1 LLRVLTGRLGS
12 AAAPLAV
19 AIAMVALSGCGS
31 VSSFVK
37 PHSTLL
43 AGSQP
48 PIASTPPSDS
58 GPLSG
63 ASSEPVPTVV
73 ESPAIAPRAG
83 ENGDGAAEVKVAQAE
98 TPQDKGEP
106 GGPPADDEDY
116 DPWEKFN
123 EKMFEFNRQADRF
136 VLKPV
141 AKVYSVILPEPFE
154 VMIGNGFDNMAFVPR
169 LVNSLLQGKFGGAGR
184 ELSRF
189 LINSTLGIGGLFD
202 AAKYYGIE
210 KSREDFGQTLGFWG
224 VTPGP
229 FLVVPFLEPMTVR
242 DGIGRGVDSLMNP
255 LSYVGPI
262 PFFWTGV
269 ALKLGEIVNDRA
281 LNLDLFQGFEESVV
295 DLYSAVRHGYLRRR
309 EQLIK
314 E

>member
-1 LLRVLTGRLGS
+1 LPWVLTGRLRTPTALL
-12 AAAPLAV
+12 AAAI
-19 AIAMVALSGCGS
+19 AIGALSGCGS
-31 VSSFVK
+31 VSTVVNAES
-37 PHSTLL
+37 PLL
-43 AGSQP
+43 T
-48 PIASTPPSDS
+48 ASAPAKSSLDS
-58 GPLSG
+58 ETSAAVSSEQIPAAADVPAVQSG
-63 ASSEPVPTVV
+63 A
-73 ESPAIAPRAG
+73 G
-83 ENGDGAAEVKVAQAE
+83 ETGNGATEVKIAQAE
-98 TPQDKGEP
+98 TSQDKESA
-106 GGPPADDEDY
+106 GPPDDEDY
-116 DPWEKFN
+116 DPWERFN
-123 EKMFEFNRQADRF
+123 EKVFEFNRQADRL

-141 AKVYSVILPEPFE
+141 AKVYNVIVPEPFE
-154 VMIGNGFDNMAFVPR
+154 VMIGNGFDNISFVPR
-169 LVNSLLQGKFGGAGR
+169 MVNSLLQGKFLGATR
-184 ELSRF
+184 EVSRF

-229 FLVVPFLEPMTVR
+229 YVIVPFMEPMTVR

-255 LSYVGPI
+255 LSYFI
-262 PFFWTGV
+262 PFIWTGV
-269 ALKLGEIVNDRA
+269 ALRLGEMVNDRA

>member
-12 AAAPLAV
+12 AVAPLAV
-19 AIAMVALSGCGS
+19 AIAMVAFSGCGS
-31 VSSFVK
+31 VSSVVK
-37 PHSTLL
+37 PESSLL

-48 PIASTPPSDS
+48 PSASTPPSDS
-58 GPLSG
+58 GPLSS

-73 ESPAIAPRAG
+73 ESPAIEPGAG
-83 ENGDGAAEVKVAQAE
+83 QNGDGAAEVKVAQAE
-98 TPQDKGEP
+98 TPQDKGQP
-106 GGPPADDEDY
+106 GEPPADDEDY

-136 VLKPV
+136 VLKPI

-184 ELSRF
+184 EVSRF

-210 KSREDFGQTLGFWG
+210 KSREDFGQTLGKWG
-224 VTPGP
+224 VPAGP
-229 FLVVPFLEPMTVR
+229 YVMLPIFGPSSVR
-242 DGIGRGVDSLMNP
+242 DAPTRLADDYTSARHYISDPYVNWGLWGVEKLEVRASL
-255 LSYVGPI
+255 
-262 PFFWTGV
+262 
-269 ALKLGEIVNDRA
+269 
-281 LNLDLFQGFEESVV
+281 LDLDEALDRTFDRYAFIRN
-295 DLYSAVRHGYLRRR
+295 A
-309 EQLIK
+309 
-314 E
+314 

>member
-1 LLRVLTGRLGS
+1 LPRVLTGRLGF

-19 AIAMVALSGCGS
+19 AIAMVAFSGCGS
-31 VSSFVK
+31 VSRAVK
-37 PHSTLL
+37 PESSIL
-43 AGSQP
+43 AGAQP
-48 PIASTPPSDS
+48 PSESTPPSGS
-58 GPLSG
+58 GSLSS
-63 ASSEPVPTVV
+63 ASSEPVLTAA
-73 ESPAIAPRAG
+73 ESPAIEPAAG
-83 ENGDGAAEVKVAQAE
+83 EKGDGATEVKVAQAE
-98 TPQDKGEP
+98 TRQDKGEP
-106 GGPPADDEDY
+106 GEPPADDEDY

-123 EKMFEFNRQADRF
+123 EKMFEFNRQADRL

-154 VMIGNGFDNMAFVPR
+154 VMIGNGFDNINFVPR
-169 LVNSLLQGKFGGAGR
+169 MVNSLLQGKFLGATR
-184 ELSRF
+184 EVSRF

-229 FLVVPFLEPMTVR
+229 YLIVPFLEPMTVR
-242 DGIGRGVDSLMNP
+242 DGIGRGVDGLMNP
-255 LSYVGPI
+255 LSYFI
-262 PFFWTGV
+262 PFIWTGV

>member
-1 LLRVLTGRLGS
+1 LPRVLTGRLGF

-19 AIAMVALSGCGS
+19 AIAMVAFSGCGS
-31 VSSFVK
+31 VSSAVK
-37 PHSTLL
+37 PQSSIL
-43 AGSQP
+43 AGAQP
-48 PIASTPPSDS
+48 PSESTPPSGS
-58 GPLSG
+58 GSLSS
-63 ASSEPVPTVV
+63 ASSEPVLTAA
-73 ESPAIAPRAG
+73 ESPAIEPAAG
-83 ENGDGAAEVKVAQAE
+83 ENGD
-98 TPQDKGEP
+98 KGEP
-106 GGPPADDEDY
+106 GEPPADDEDY

-123 EKMFEFNRQADRF
+123 EKVFEFNRQADRL

-154 VMIGNGFDNMAFVPR
+154 VMIGNGFDNINFVPR
-169 LVNSLLQGKFGGAGR
+169 MVNSLLQGKFLGATR
-184 ELSRF
+184 EVSRF

-229 FLVVPFLEPMTVR
+229 YLIVPFLEPMTVR
-242 DGIGRGVDSLMNP
+242 DGIGRGVDGLMNP
-255 LSYVGPI
+255 LSYFI
-262 PFFWTGV
+262 PFIWTGV

>member
-1 LLRVLTGRLGS
+1 LPRVLTGRLGS

-19 AIAMVALSGCGS
+19 AIAMVAFNGCGS
-31 VSSFVK
+31 VSSAVK
-37 PHSTLL
+37 PDSSIL
-43 AGSQP
+43 ARAQLPSE
-48 PIASTPPSDS
+48 STPPPDS
-58 GPLSG
+58 GPLSS
-63 ASSEPVPTVV
+63 APSEPVLTAA
-73 ESPAIAPRAG
+73 ESPVIEPGAG
-83 ENGDGAAEVKVAQAE
+83 ENGDGATGVKVAQAE
-98 TPQDKGEP
+98 TPQEKSEP

-123 EKMFEFNRQADRF
+123 EKVFEFNRQTDRF

-154 VMIGNGFDNMAFVPR
+154 VMIGNGFDNINFVPR
-169 LVNSLLQGKFGGAGR
+169 MVNSLLQGKFLGATR
-184 ELSRF
+184 EVSRF

-229 FLVVPFLEPMTVR
+229 YLIVPFMEPMTVR

-255 LSYVGPI
+255 LSYFV
-262 PFFWTGV
+262 PFIWTGV

-281 LNLDLFQGFEESVV
+281 LNLELFQGFEESVV

-309 EQLIK
+309 EQLIQ

>member
-1 LLRVLTGRLGS
+1 LPRVLTGRLGS

-19 AIAMVALSGCGS
+19 AIAMVAFSGCGS
-31 VSSFVK
+31 VSSAVK
-37 PHSTLL
+37 PESSIL
-43 AGSQP
+43 AGAPSP
-48 PIASTPPSDS
+48 SESTPAPDS
-58 GPLSG
+58 GPLSS
-63 ASSEPVPTVV
+63 ASSEPVLTA
-73 ESPAIAPRAG
+73 ESPAIEPGAG
-83 ENGDGAAEVKVAQAE
+83 ENGDGAAGVNVAQAE
-98 TPQDKGEP
+98 TPQDKDEP
-106 GGPPADDEDY
+106 GADDEDY

-123 EKMFEFNRQADRF
+123 EKVFEFNRQADRF

-154 VMIGNGFDNMAFVPR
+154 VMIGNGFDNISFVPR
-169 LVNSLLQGKFGGAGR
+169 MVNSLLQGKVLGATR
-184 ELSRF
+184 EVSRF

-229 FLVVPFLEPMTVR
+229 YLIVPFLEPMTVR

-255 LSYVGPI
+255 LSYFI
-262 PFFWTGV
+262 PFIWTGV

-281 LNLDLFQGFEESVV
+281 LNLELFQGFEESVV